1 MTSTQVSSQCV
12 KLCHLPSELPC
23 NIEQLGNAD
32 LAEPDAKEQISKLI
46 REFEIDVAY
55 ADRCLQKSIRRNA
68 AYLIPEAE
76 QSTLPSRAQ
85 AILGRY
91 AVVDTLALRYRK
103 RTTSIF
109 IGLLAIA
116 FFAMMILEFF
126 AHILLELPVG
136 AKARLVLWLY
146 PALWLTALGLWYLA
160 HSRLYQKK
168 YHDYRALAEG
178 LRVQFFWNL
187 LGLSDRVEENYLR
200 KQQGELEWIRCA
212 IAWWHDHDEK
222 TIPAVELSAEQRTAQ
237 KELVCR
243 CWVQGQLDYFT
254 KAAPREGHR
263 GKRCKR
269 WGAVLF
275 WTSFGLAIILGAIQT
290 EHIMH
295 ASADTHSKPSTE
307 ESALIFAIA
316 MFLTGAAIA
325 VAYGEKMAFSEHTR
339 QYAATR
345 VLFHRHALLLKAGPL
360 TPAEIEIFRTLGKEA
375 LQENGDWLLLHRD
388 RPLEIVVP

>member
-1 MTSTQVSSQCV
+1 MTSMQDPSQRV
-12 KLCHLPSELPC
+12 KFCRLPLELPC
-23 NIEQLGNAD
+23 NSEQLGKAELAD
-32 LAEPDAKEQISKLI
+32 PDAKERISKLI

-55 ADRCLQKSIRRNA
+55 ADQCLNGSIRKSVSH
-68 AYLIPEAE
+68 LIPETDHT
-76 QSTLPSRAQ
+76 TLPSRAQ
-85 AILGRY
+85 AILDRY
-91 AVVDTLALRYRK
+91 AVADTLALRYRK
-103 RTTSIF
+103 RTTSIS

-136 AKARLVLWLY
+136 AKSRLILWLY
-146 PALWLTALGLWYLA
+146 PTLWLAALGLWYLA

-187 LGLSDRVEENYLR
+187 LGLNDRVEENYLR

-254 KAAPREGHR
+254 KAAPREDRR
-263 GKRCKR
+263 GRRCKR
-269 WGAVLF
+269 WGAVFVLDK
-275 WTSFGLAIILGAIQT
+275 LR
-290 EHIMH
+290 
-295 ASADTHSKPSTE
+295 
-307 ESALIFAIA
+307 
-316 MFLTGAAIA
+316 
-325 VAYGEKMAFSEHTR
+325 TR
-339 QYAATR
+339 LDLR
-345 VLFHRHALLLKAGPL
+345 
-360 TPAEIEIFRTLGKEA
+360 
-375 LQENGDWLLLHRD
+375 
-388 RPLEIVVP
+388 